1 MIKLSVDLGDRSY
14 DILIYPGSLV
24 HLGDAL
30 KGSCPHEKILVVTDE
45 KVGDLYLEKALE
57 SLRGADFNAKKI
69 ILPRGEENKNL
80 STVER
85 IYQFLAEHNFSR
97 QSTLI
102 ALGGGV
108 VGDITGFAAATYMRG
123 VNFVQ
128 VPTTLLAMVDSSVGG
143 KTGVNHAL
151 GKNMIGAFYQP
162 KLVCSDTSLLETLEP
177 EEFRA
182 GMAEVIKYGMIY
194 DDSFFEHLTD
204 NMERLINED
213 WQTLDEIIKRCCEI
227 KAAVVSSDETEKG
240 IRAILNFGHTVG
252 HAIEAQTGY
261 RKYRHG
267 EAVAIGMIA
276 ESRIA
281 LKLEMISDMDIQRLW
296 QLIVRARLPYRIG
309 DLDSGEILEK
319 MKKDKKVREDK
330 LRFVLPT
337 QIGEVVIRDD
347 VPEAIILDVLED
359 MKE

>member
-1 MIKLSVDLGDRSY
+1 
-14 DILIYPGSLV
+14 
-24 HLGDAL
+24 
-30 KGSCPHEKILVVTDE
+30 
-45 KVGDLYLEKALE
+45 
-57 SLRGADFNAKKI
+57 
-69 ILPRGEENKNL
+69 
-80 STVER
+80 
-85 IYQFLAEHNFSR
+85 
-97 QSTLI
+97 
-102 ALGGGV
+102 